1 MHMQKKDVACSTD
14 MHDPSSKHTP
24 TIASGT
30 PGVVTVSHS
39 LPTSAHLSLT
49 PAPEEKQSDPA
60 ISISSAT
67 PQGSK

>member
-1 MHMQKKDVACSTD
+1 MQKKDVACSTD
-14 MHDPSSKHTP
+14 MHDPSSNLAP
-24 TIASGT
+24 GMVTI
-30 PGVVTVSHS
+30 SHS

-49 PAPEEKQSDPA
+49 PVLKEKQSDPA